1 MNHRIALVCAALLFG
16 CHTRVTSTATGTQ
29 AATTGAGGASTVAT
43 TSSANT
49 TGTFSSGSGLT
60 GCANPQAQLPW
71 VVSDVQDTYYNL
83 LYTFDPAKKDFSPV
97 WTLNCKGS
105 GSLNSIAISRDRVG
119 YYAYNE
125 MAGDALYTSDLAN
138 KSDCTLLMSIPK
150 SFGVKTMAFVS
161 DTPGGDAETLY
172 LSGANGAL
180 AKIDLQNKVFTP
192 IGSWTGDAT
201 VATLPAM
208 LAGRG
213 DGALYGLF
221 TTMPDVH
228 VAELDTSAHVV
239 ANNAMTGMA
248 PDHVVAFT
256 MLGGKQYVFTTPTR
270 GLCGYPPEPCSDS
283 DVAEYDP
290 ATKTLNP
297 GFMMDIGFPVVSA
310 SVTTCAKQM

>member
-1 MNHRIALVCAALLFG
+1 M
-16 CHTRVTSTATGTQ
+16 
-29 AATTGAGGASTVAT
+29 
-43 TSSANT
+43 
-49 TGTFSSGSGLT
+49 
-60 GCANPQAQLPW
+60 
-71 VVSDVQDTYYNL
+71 
-83 LYTFDPAKKDFSPV
+83 
-97 WTLNCKGS
+97 
-105 GSLNSIAISRDRVG
+105 AISRDRVG

-125 MAGDALYTSDLAN
+125 MAGDVLYTSDLAN
-138 KSDCTLLMSIPK
+138 KGDCTSVMNIPT

-180 AKIDLQNKVFTP
+180 AKIDLKSKVFTP

-213 DGALYGLF
+213 DGELYGLF
-221 TTMPDVH
+221 TTSPDVH
-228 VAELDTSAHVV
+228 VAQVDTTAHVV
-239 ANNAMTGMA
+239 ANDAMTGMA

-256 MLGGKQYVFTTPTR
+256 MWGGKHYVFTTQIP

-297 GFMMDIGFPVVSA
+297 TFMMDIGFPVVGA